1 MYRATQPGVGR
12 DVAVKVIH
20 PDLADDPAFVRR
32 FESEAQLVARLE
44 HPHIVPLYDFWR
56 EPGGAYLVMRW
67 LRGGTVE
74 DRLVDGPLDL
84 DETMRIVD
92 QVGGALSA
100 AHHAGVVHRDIK
112 PGNLLLDDEGNV
124 YLSDFGIAL
133 APSQPGD
140 VGDELRSVGSPAYAS
155 PEQMT
160 GQAIT
165 SRSDIYSLGVL
176 IFELLT
182 GQLPYRT
189 QTVTSLIG
197 EKLARPAPALSSQRP
212 DLPNALDMVLQ
223 RATMPEP
230 DGRYGSVAELVDAVH
245 AAVATAGR
253 MATTDEI
260 ATERPGRAA
269 GRGAHVTMA
278 ALAIVA
284 TNPYKGLRSFDEA
297 DAADFFGRAR
307 LVDQLVSEIRDS
319 RFLAVVGPS
328 GSGKS
333 SVVRAGLVPALR
345 DGAVPGSSR
354 WFVTTMVP
362 GRRPFEELESALLRV
377 AINPPTSLLEQLR
390 DGDRGMARAVRRSL
404 PSDATELVLV
414 VDQFEELFTQVDGDE
429 RDHFLAALASA
440 VGDDE
445 ARLRVVATVRA
456 DYFDR
461 PLTHR
466 SIGELMA
473 AHHVA
478 ITPLSAEELERAVA
492 GPAERAGARLE
503 PGLLAAIVADVS
515 DRPAA
520 LPLLQYCL
528 TELYDRRDGLVMTL
542 AAYRELGGVSGALGR
557 RAEEEYQSLDED
569 GRLAARELFTRLVT
583 PGEGAADT
591 RRRARRSELLA
602 LPVGAEA
609 MERVLDAFGSQR
621 LLTFD
626 RDPATREPTVEVGHE
641 ALLTEWPRL
650 KAWVDEDREGLR
662 VMRRVAEAG
671 EAWVQGG
678 REEAD
683 LLRGARLEAASEWA
697 AANPERL
704 SSDERGLRC
713 GFDQR
718 RAMPPEPESGATL
731 GDSADSSRESARLLL
746 SRSSRARS
754 RSHNAA
760 KRRTNETG
768 RKHRARWQRAPRSG
782 PLRRHAPQRSDEW
795 HSRPGHSPRRIP
807 HRLCSSRSRPTGCS
821 RTTTRWVPS
830 RSRCSRIRRSSDRC
844 TRPHC

>member
-1 MYRATQPGVGR
+1 MEIQVLGPVELRDNGAEVPVGGPRQRRLLAALVVNAGKVVSVDRLIDAVWAGEEPPEQAANTMRTYVSRLRATLGDGLIQKRDPGYSLVVDPEMVDATRFERLLTAAHSRLAAGDATEAKVRLDEALALWNGPAYDEFASEPWAWADAARLEELRLSAREDRAEALLLRGETAEAVGELERLTVEFPLRERSRHKLMLALYRDGRQADALRSFQTYRTHLADEVGLEPSGELVELERMIATRDPRLDERPAPRALRGYQLGEKLGEGRFGVVYRATQPGVGR

-32 FESEAQLVARLE
+32 FENEAQLVARLE

-140 VGDELRSVGSPAYAS
+140 VGDELRSAGSPAYAS

-212 DLPNALDMVLQ
+212 DLPNALDLVLQ

-230 DGRYGSVAELVDAVH
+230 EGRYGSVAELVDALH
-245 AAVATAGR
+245 AAAATGGR

-260 ATERPGRAA
+260 AAERPARVA

-307 LVDQLVSEIRDS
+307 LVEQLVSELRDS

-333 SVVRAGLVPALR
+333 SVVRAGLLPALR
-345 DGAVPGSSR
+345 DGARPR
-354 WFVTTMVP
+354 IEPMV
-362 GRRPFEELESALLRV
+362 
-377 AINPPTSLLEQLR
+377 R
-390 DGDRGMARAVRRSL
+390 DD
-404 PSDATELVLV
+404 
-414 VDQFEELFTQVDGDE
+414 DG
-429 RDHFLAALASA
+429 
-440 VGDDE
+440 
-445 ARLRVVATVRA
+445 
-456 DYFDR
+456 
-461 PLTHR
+461 
-466 SIGELMA
+466 
-473 AHHVA
+473 
-478 ITPLSAEELERAVA
+478 A
-492 GPAERAGARLE
+492 GPA
-503 PGLLAAIVADVS
+503 
-515 DRPAA
+515 A
-520 LPLLQYCL
+520 L
-528 TELYDRRDGLVMTL
+528 
-542 AAYRELGGVSGALGR
+542 
-557 RAEEEYQSLDED
+557 
-569 GRLAARELFTRLVT
+569 
-583 PGEGAADT
+583 
-591 RRRARRSELLA
+591 RRAR
-602 LPVGAEA
+602 VGAA
-609 MERVLDAFGSQR
+609 ARRHQ
-621 LLTFD
+621 
-626 RDPATREPTVEVGHE
+626 PADEP
-641 ALLTEWPRL
+641 
-650 KAWVDEDREGLR
+650 
-662 VMRRVAEAG
+662 AG
-671 EAWVQGG
+671 A
-678 REEAD
+678 
-683 LLRGARLEAASEWA
+683 
-697 AANPERL
+697 
-704 SSDERGLRC
+704 
-713 GFDQR
+713 
-718 RAMPPEPESGATL
+718 
-731 GDSADSSRESARLLL
+731 
-746 SRSSRARS
+746 
-754 RSHNAA
+754 
-760 KRRTNETG
+760 
-768 RKHRARWQRAPRSG
+768 APRWRPGHGPRRSALA
-782 PLRRHAPQRSDEW
+782 PLRRNRARARDRPVRRAVHA
-795 HSRPGHSPRRIP
+795 SRRGRARPVPCCAGVRGWRR
-807 HRLCSSRSRPTGCS
+807 RGSA
-821 RTTTRWVPS
+821 PS
-830 RSRCSRIRRSSDRC
+830 RGHDPGRLLRPPTHASIDR
-844 TRPHC
+844 

>member
-1 MYRATQPGVGR
+1 MIATRDPRLDERPAPRALRGYQLGEKLGEGRFGVVYGATQPGVGH

-32 FESEAQLVARLE
+32 FENEAQLVARLE
-44 HPHIVPLYDFWR
+44 HPHIVPLHDFWR

-67 LRGGTVE
+67 LRGGTLE
-74 DRLVDGPLDL
+74 DRLVDGPMSLDDAL
-84 DETMRIVD
+84 RIAD
-92 QVGGALSA
+92 QVGSALSA

-133 APSQPGD
+133 APWQPGE
-140 VGDELRSVGSPAYAS
+140 VGDELRSAGSPAYAS

-165 SRSDIYSLGVL
+165 PASDIYSLGVL

-197 EKLARPAPALSSQRP
+197 EKPPAAGTGAFGAAPRSAERARHGSAASHDARTR
-212 DLPNALDMVLQ
+212 
-223 RATMPEP
+223 RAVRL
-230 DGRYGSVAELVDAVH
+230 GRRARGRAA
-245 AAVATAGR
+245 AAVATASR
-253 MATTDEI
+253 MVTTDGV
-260 ATERPGRAA
+260 AGERPPRVA

-278 ALAIVA
+278 ALAIAA

-333 SVVRAGLVPALR
+333 SAVRAGLLPALR
-345 DGAVPGSSR
+345 EDALTGSAR

-362 GRRPFEELESALLRV
+362 GRRPYEELESALLRV

-390 DGDRGMARAVRRSL
+390 DGERGIARAVRRSL
-404 PSDATELVLV
+404 PTDASELVLV
-414 VDQFEELFTQVDGDE
+414 IDQFEELFTQLDGDE
-429 RDHFLAALASA
+429 HDQFLAALASA

-445 ARLRVVATVRA
+445 ARLHVVATIRA

-473 AHHVA
+473 AHNVA

-528 TELYDRRDGLVMTL
+528 TELYERRDGLVMTL
-542 AAYRELGGVSGALGR
+542 DVYRELGGVSGALGR
-557 RAEEEYQSLDED
+557 RAEEQYQGLGDEH
-569 GRLAARELFTRLVT
+569 GRLAAR
-583 PGEGAADT
+583 
-591 RRRARRSELLA
+591 RALH
-602 LPVGAEA
+602 
-609 MERVLDAFGSQR
+609 
-621 LLTFD
+621 
-626 RDPATREPTVEVGHE
+626 ATRDAG
-641 ALLTEWPRL
+641 
-650 KAWVDEDREGLR
+650 
-662 VMRRVAEAG
+662 RRG
-671 EAWVQGG
+671 
-678 REEAD
+678 
-683 LLRGARLEAASEWA
+683 
-697 AANPERL
+697 
-704 SSDERGLRC
+704 
-713 GFDQR
+713 
-718 RAMPPEPESGATL
+718 
-731 GDSADSSRESARLLL
+731 SR
-746 SRSSRARS
+746 
-754 RSHNAA
+754 
-760 KRRTNETG
+760 
-768 RKHRARWQRAPRSG
+768 
-782 PLRRHAPQRSDEW
+782 
-795 HSRPGHSPRRIP
+795 HS
-807 HRLCSSRSRPTGCS
+807 SSRSQ
-821 RTTTRWVPS
+821 V
-830 RSRCSRIRRSSDRC
+830 
-844 TRPHC
+844 